1 MPDWLRQAFD
11 NTPSVPWLT
20 LLVRLVAALLLGSV
34 VVGIHRTTRSQTSE
48 RTTTFAATL
57 VMLCV
62 LIAMVTQVIGDNFA
76 RAFSLAGVLSIVRFR
91 TIVRDSKDT
100 AFVIFAVVEGMAIGA
115 GQSTVAVIGLATV
128 AVAAAVFRDRA
139 IESSASHH
147 RKILSV
153 KLVWSP
159 EAETLLQGV
168 LSKHTSN
175 VQSHSASTIRQGSAM
190 ELTFGVTLLPTA
202 TLPQLVSELNRL
214 EGVLSSEVR
223 SAHPEDA

>member
-11 NTPSVPWLT
+11 NSQSVPWLT

-48 RTTTFAATL
+48 RTTTFSATL

-115 GQSTVAVIGLATV
+115 GQSTVALIGLGTV

-139 IESSASHH
+139 IEASASHH
-147 RKILSV
+147 RKILAV

-159 EAETLLQGV
+159 EAESLLQGV

-175 VQSHSASTIRQGSAM
+175 VQTHAASTIRQGSAM

-214 EGVLSSEVR
+214 DGVLSSEVR
-223 SAHPEDA
+223 PAHPEDA